1 MTSVPLPR
9 FKDIHI
15 SPLKFHNCSL
25 DMDLNSAISKEHRRL
40 QIAVSEWCAK
50 ATPYMQHL
58 CKKEKYFVDRL
69 HGLLENDLYSVL
81 PQLRRGSQVTH
92 PRRGFGTLV
101 ISAVTGLI
109 TLAVESLGSYLRN
122 KQEKWINDAVLAMRE
137 DNTAVQNMLQQYS
150 NDFLMYGRYNVETL
164 EKVIQTVNSLHH
176 RQTQLE
182 EVFAK
187 TQSGHV
193 DEIIDAIS
201 FNFDLHLYMKLIEE
215 EHISQYQLLE
225 KASHDLLKG
234 IETLGQGKLPR
245 ELVSDTRLRTML
257 KEVRSMIRKQFPD
270 YKLADTSILH
280 YRDMKLVT
288 FSIDRE
294 THSLVISFP
303 VFVKDFCQ
311 PPLKLYEVD
320 TVVVPIPDRNNKVDS
335 YTKVRIHKP
344 YLAAGDDYYIQLK
357 MTELVMCKSIR
368 HTYYC
373 EELLVVKHKSRQ
385 SCASAIFYDL
395 GPEEVVQKCQFDYI
409 YNTTMPPTVLDGGRS
424 LLLANFHGPR
434 SLKCNSKNGGLP
446 KPAPEHVYAVVDRSF
461 LCDCQLD
468 LEHHATILRQLS
480 SCTDNRTA
488 HFRVEFVVNL
498 GFYQLLQNRHPNL
511 VENICPNAKGR
522 TQVFN
527 VQLAPVAQTP
537 LEEPTDLKNALKH
550 IGQHGHLRS
559 ALGNPDAR
567 PPPVLTRHT
576 GHVLSIVVTVLS
588 VGLFI
593 LGGLFLLRHFKLWTL
608 VAGLTLASAPRVV
621 NARQQPT
628 MTVKCSN
635 PYLTIL
641 ATMVTIIATSMWIC
655 THCQHL
661 TWLHGYKYSRAC
673 TLYIFLYNSHFYVP
687 LKIRRLTGHMHMY
700 RIENPIAPEKLSF
713 HRHCLWDSYVVNWG
727 SMKLYVNGVPV
738 QMPLSLT
745 VPLRDKI
752 KTRRMM
758 TKDDLD
764 LQFMIKQ
771 GANWYNLTDKRTS
784 PMLTA

>member
-1 MTSVPLPR
+1 MQLLLLLLYCVSPVLGDKLNRNKLFPEYGINFRYIGEIKNGLDRVSVVTSVPLPH
-9 FKDIHI
+9 FKDINV
-15 SPLKFHNCSL
+15 SPLKFHNCSM
-25 DMDLNSAISKEHRRL
+25 DMDLNSAVSKEHRRL

-58 CKKEKYFVDRL
+58 RKKEKYFVDRL

-81 PQLRRGSQVTH
+81 PQLRRGSQAGRQQTGYS
-92 PRRGFGTLV
+92 PKGQSRRGLGTLV

-109 TLAVESLGSYLRN
+109 TLAVESLGSYLHN
-122 KQEKWINDAVLAMRE
+122 KQDKRINNAVLAMRE
-137 DNTAVQNMLQQYS
+137 DNTAVQNTLQQFS

-187 TQSGHV
+187 TQSGRV
-193 DEIIDAIS
+193 DEVIDAIS
-201 FNFDLHLYMKLIEE
+201 FNFDLHLYMKLVEE
-215 EHISQYQLLE
+215 EHVNQYQLLE

-270 YKLADTSILH
+270 YELADTSILH

-294 THSLVISFP
+294 THSLIISFL
-303 VFVKDFCQ
+303 VFVKDFRQ

-320 TVVVPIPDRNNKVDS
+320 TVAVPIPDRNDKADS

-357 MTELVMCKSIR
+357 MTELVMCKTIR

-373 EELLVVKHKSRQ
+373 EELFVVKHKSRH
-385 SCASAIFYDL
+385 SCASAIFYGL

-409 YNTTMPPTVLDGGRS
+409 YNISMPPTVLDGGRS

-446 KPAPEHVYAVVDRSF
+446 KPAPKHVYAMDDRSF

-480 SCTDNRTA
+480 SCTDNRTS
-488 HFRVEFVVNL
+488 HFGVEFVVNL

-511 VENICPNAKGR
+511 VQNICPNAKGR

-527 VQLAPVAQTP
+527 VWLAPVDQTP
-537 LEEPTDLKNALKH
+537 LGEPTDLKDALKRIWH
-550 IGQHGHLRS
+550 HGRLRPVV
-559 ALGNPDAR
+559 ANRHAH
-567 PPPVLTRHT
+567 PPPVL
-576 GHVLSIVVTVLS
+576 
-588 VGLFI
+588 
-593 LGGLFLLRHFKLWTL
+593 
-608 VAGLTLASAPRVV
+608 A
-621 NARQQPT
+621 
-628 MTVKCSN
+628 
-635 PYLTIL
+635 
-641 ATMVTIIATSMWIC
+641 
-655 THCQHL
+655 
-661 TWLHGYKYSRAC
+661 
-673 TLYIFLYNSHFYVP
+673 
-687 LKIRRLTGHMHMY
+687 
-700 RIENPIAPEKLSF
+700 
-713 HRHCLWDSYVVNWG
+713 
-727 SMKLYVNGVPV
+727 
-738 QMPLSLT
+738 
-745 VPLRDKI
+745 
-752 KTRRMM
+752 
-758 TKDDLD
+758 
-764 LQFMIKQ
+764 
-771 GANWYNLTDKRTS
+771 
-784 PMLTA
+784 